1 MSAAC
6 RLRARAISPAIVL
19 LALLHAPAGAEDRKL
34 SADEIEQVLAG
45 NTIEGLWAG
54 RPYKQ
59 YFSETGNTI
68 YAEDGRQPSK
78 GRWKADPDKEAYCS
92 WWEMSGWSC
101 YEVLDGGPDA
111 IIWVSPGSGER
122 HPATVLPGRQL

>member
-1 MSAAC
+1 MSAA
-6 RLRARAISPAIVL
+6 LRPS
-19 LALLHAPAGAEDRKL
+19 LLHACVVVAFLSAPVGAEDRKL
-34 SADEIEQVLAG
+34 TAAEIEQVLAG

-59 YFSETGNTI
+59 YFSETGKTI
-68 YAEDGRQPSK
+68 YVEEGRQPSM
-78 GRWKADPDKEAYCS
+78 GRWQADAEKEAYCS

-111 IIWVSPGSGER
+111 IIWVSPSSGDR
-122 HPATVLPGRQL
+122 HPATLLPGRQL